1 MCQFQIRKICQ
12 LQIRKSVHFK
22 YENKAFL
29 KKRNVSFSNTKN
41 ASFSNTRMCHF
52 RNASLLNTKTLQFSN
67 TKNVPFSNMKKRT
80 VFKYKCYLFYIKRH
94 AIADCR
100 KVLFNCLKNLEQKM
114 NDLYML
120 ANSSKEMQ
128 ITGDKQLTELTSSV
142 EFLTSKFDEI
152 EKERKEK
159 DELIN
164 SLQIEVS
171 SLMVEVKNLENKTHG
186 QEQYS
191 RRNCLLIHEL
201 NETKTENTGEMALD
215 VISDKLNMKMS
226 QVSIDRSHRLGKR
239 KGQKPRAII
248 VKFTRYKD
256 RNHVFRNKEFLK
268 GSGILLQKVLL

>member
-1 MCQFQIRKICQ
+1 
-12 LQIRKSVHFK
+12 
-22 YENKAFL
+22 
-29 KKRNVSFSNTKN
+29 
-41 ASFSNTRMCHF
+41 
-52 RNASLLNTKTLQFSN
+52 
-67 TKNVPFSNMKKRT
+67 
-80 VFKYKCYLFYIKRH
+80 
-94 AIADCR
+94 
-100 KVLFNCLKNLEQKM
+100 M

-171 SLMVEVKNLENKTHG
+171 SLKVEVKNLENKTHG

-191 RRNCLLIHEL
+191 RRNCLLIHGL